1 MFMHKLYKVFRSMC
15 DSKTSVF
22 EKVIKET
29 RVTKEMK
36 HNITKAKHI
45 YLKATKTSASQKLTW
60 VFCQTSCSRNL

>member
-1 MFMHKLYKVFRSMC
+1 MHKLYKVFRSMC

-45 YLKATKTSASQKLTW
+45 YLKATKTSASQKLT
-60 VFCQTSCSRNL
+60 

>member
-1 MFMHKLYKVFRSMC
+1 MHKLYKVFRSMC
-15 DSKTSVF
+15 DSKASVF

-45 YLKATKTSASQKLTW
+45 YLKATKTSASQKLT
-60 VFCQTSCSRNL
+60 